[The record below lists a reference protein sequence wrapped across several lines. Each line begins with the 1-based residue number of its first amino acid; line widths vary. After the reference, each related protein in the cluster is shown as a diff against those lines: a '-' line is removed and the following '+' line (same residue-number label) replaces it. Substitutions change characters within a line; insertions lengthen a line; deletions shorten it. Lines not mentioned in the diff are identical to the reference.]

1 MTSALTYK
9 PKTETLSQLLDW
21 LNDLDKAWLTVLRS
35 QVWDPEE
42 GVGRDIVT
50 LADGDVDNDSMIHST
65 LMNQTERTR
74 LRSLLVTGA
83 ARLEEWL
90 ELFLVPEGEDYNDV
104 LERLGLRQ
112 GFNELFYD
120 SVKEIDVLDDAEGK
134 S

>member
-112 GFNELFYD
+112 GFDKLFYG
-120 SVKEIDVLDDAEGK
+120 SVKAIDMLDDAEGK